1 LLVAG
6 SCSTLNRIIDW
17 ATILNVQGWAMT
29 GRESL
34 RALYETIR
42 YLEKDADL
50 AGADSVAMYLRLA
63 AIEADNLIREIDCAK
78 AKAPRRRKSPPPE

>member
-1 LLVAG
+1 
-6 SCSTLNRIIDW
+6 
-17 ATILNVQGWAMT
+17 MT

-34 RALYETIR
+34 RAIYETIR

-63 AIEADNLIREIDCAK
+63 AIEADTLIRTMDISKSTKTA
-78 AKAPRRRKSPPPE
+78 RRRKSPPPE